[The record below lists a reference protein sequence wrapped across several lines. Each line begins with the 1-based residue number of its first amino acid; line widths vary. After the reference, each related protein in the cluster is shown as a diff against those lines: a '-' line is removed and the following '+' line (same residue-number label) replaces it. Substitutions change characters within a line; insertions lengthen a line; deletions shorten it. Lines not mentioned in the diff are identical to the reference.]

1 MYFKRNHYYMYIS
14 TVYTYMKD
22 NARQMHTP
30 KAASDFHRKNYNNFI
45 RFSFLLPAQVAY
57 REAMRNISLYL
68 GGASLTSTGLE
79 GQLGRLEAAAVV
91 PVQWSDLTSLS
102 PSSVFQPGFVG
113 LEQLR
118 TVLEDLVG
126 GMYMFLNER

>member
-1 MYFKRNHYYMYIS
+1 
-14 TVYTYMKD
+14 
-22 NARQMHTP
+22 
-30 KAASDFHRKNYNNFI
+30 
-45 RFSFLLPAQVAY
+45 
-57 REAMRNISLYL
+57 MRNISLYL

-79 GQLGRLEAAAVV
+79 GQLGRLEAAAAV
-91 PVQWSDLTSLS
+91 PVQWPDLTSLS

>member
-1 MYFKRNHYYMYIS
+1 
-14 TVYTYMKD
+14 
-22 NARQMHTP
+22 
-30 KAASDFHRKNYNNFI
+30 
-45 RFSFLLPAQVAY
+45 
-57 REAMRNISLYL
+57 MRNISLYL
-68 GGASLTSTGLE
+68 GGASLASAGLE
-79 GQLGRLEAAAVV
+79 GQLGRLEAATAV

-126 GMYMFLNER
+126 GMYMYM